1 MDLNLCFCLNKH
13 VKKREKLLLLVLG
26 GLTSADI

>member
-1 MDLNLCFCLNKH
+1 MDLKSMFLFEQTC
-13 VKKREKLLLLVLG
+13 KKREKLLLLVLG